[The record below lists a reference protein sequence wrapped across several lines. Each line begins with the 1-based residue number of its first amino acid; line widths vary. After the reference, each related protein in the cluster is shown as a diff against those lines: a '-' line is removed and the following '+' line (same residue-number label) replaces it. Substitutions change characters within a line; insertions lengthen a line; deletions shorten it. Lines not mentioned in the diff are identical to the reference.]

1 MSASS
6 HSLSFPALLA
16 KLRSLLPSDRHAEL
30 DAVSESINSAPS
42 DKAAVRSSVAAAPR
56 LPRDRAACRSPL
68 QPPPDR
74 LCQVQRRLCEI
85 AGKELV
91 QAAVLGL
98 LGQQDC
104 RPPDLQDCR
113 PPELPAELTGAPEE
127 GVAEAAEAEAEAM
140 AEAETMAEAMAE
152 GMAEGRAGGFV
163 SRGLSPLASPLAAE
177 VMTAADV
184 AMTEDSTAAA

>member
-1 MSASS
+1 MSESS

-16 KLRSLLPSDRHAEL
+16 KLRSLLPSDKHAEL

-42 DKAAVRSSVAAAPR
+42 DKAAVRSSVAAAR
-56 LPRDRAACRSPL
+56 LLTHDLSTGRSPL

-104 RPPDLQDCR
+104 RPP
-113 PPELPAELTGAPEE
+113 ELPAELSAAPEE
-127 GVAEAAEAEAEAM
+127 GMAEAAEAEAEAM
-140 AEAETMAEAMAE
+140 AEAE
-152 GMAEGRAGGFV
+152 GMAGGFV
-163 SRGLSPLASPLAAE
+163 SRGLSPLAAD

-184 AMTEDSTAAA
+184 AMTEDITAAA